1 MFETLERFPVDPI
14 LGLISAFAA
23 DNNPRKIDL
32 GVGVYKDEQG
42 RTPILAAV
50 KEAERIRLEVEDTKT
65 YYPQAGNPVFN
76 REVQRL
82 LFGDDSTACA
92 EQRVHTVQT
101 PGGSGAVKVGAMLLG
116 LAQPGAKILVSDPT
130 WVNHKALLANSDLEI
145 GAYPYYDAT
154 TNSVRF
160 ADMLSAIAALPRRS
174 FVLLQGCC
182 HNPSGADLTPAQWQE
197 LAAVLRQHEIVP
209 YVDIAY
215 HGLAIGVD
223 EDVAYLRMLARELP
237 ELVVAYSCSK
247 NFGLYRERVGAVAVV
262 GATRDIADNA
272 LSQILGIARRLYS
285 VPPAHGQTLVGTILS
300 TPGLRASWL
309 AELTQ
314 MRERLNGVRRQ
325 VAAALN
331 ARQQKRDFG
340 FIAGQYGMFSFMG
353 LSVEQIRRLRHEF
366 SIYMVET
373 SRINVAG
380 FNPSNIDYFADAVAA
395 VL

>member
-14 LGLISAFAA
+14 LGLISAYAA
-23 DNNPRKIDL
+23 DHNPRKIDL

-50 KEAERIRLEVEDTKT
+50 KAAERIRLEVEDTKT

-82 LFGDDSTACA
+82 LFGDDSKACA

-116 LAQPGAKILVSDPT
+116 LARPGAKILVSDPT
-130 WVNHKALLANSDLEI
+130 WINHKALLANSDLDI
-145 GAYPYYDAT
+145 GSYPYYDSAS
-154 TNSVRF
+154 NRVRF
-160 ADMLSAIAALPRRS
+160 DDMKAAIAALPPRS
-174 FVLLQGCC
+174 YVLLQGCC
-182 HNPSGADLTPAQWQE
+182 HNPSGADLTLAQWRE
-197 LAAVLRQHEIVP
+197 LAALLRQHEVVP
-209 YVDIAY
+209 FVDIAY

-223 EDVAYLRMLARELP
+223 EDVAYLRLLAVELP

-247 NFGLYRERVGAVAVV
+247 NFGLYRERVGAVSVV

-272 LSQILGIARRLYS
+272 LSQILGVARRLYS
-285 VPPAHGQTLVGTILS
+285 VPPAHGQTIVGTILS
-300 TPGLRASWL
+300 TPQLRASWL
-309 AELTQ
+309 AELTE
-314 MRERLNGVRRQ
+314 MRERLNGMRRE
-325 VAAALN
+325 VAAAIN
-331 ARQQKRDFG
+331 ARQQQRDFG
-340 FIAGQYGMFSFMG
+340 FIAGQYGMFSFLG
-353 LSVEQIRRLRHEF
+353 LSVEQIRRLRNEF

-380 FNPSNIDYFADAVAA
+380 LNPGNIDYFADAVAA